1 MDSDALWSVSFIWL
15 FGFSGSSNQT
25 NQIDKKL
32 TGVVANLA
40 LRSRKGET
48 AGWRVI
54 AQSATARLLLWLEF
68 GKPSDS
74 EAAGEG
80 GYAGIIG
87 EELITARELCGGDM
101 NGVRQL
107 ESCLSAKASGRNQDL
122 AADRRHVQGCGGLQN
137 LQIGSLPLG
146 MMVEQ
151 RFDQRFRQRQFTG
164 DGHKITPIQGGEE
177 CGEHGAE
184 GRIPF
189 EGIDE
194 DIGIEIDT
202 PRQG

>member
-1 MDSDALWSVSFIWL
+1 MPRLGTSK
-15 FGFSGSSNQT
+15 Q
-25 NQIDKKL
+25 KK
-32 TGVVANLA
+32 
-40 LRSRKGET
+40 ET
-48 AGWRVI
+48 AGRGVI
-54 AQSATARLLLWLEF
+54 ARSASAWLLLWLEF

-101 NGVRQL
+101 DGVRQL

-122 AADRRHVQGCGGLQN
+122 AADRRHVQGCGWLQD

-146 MMVEQ
+146 MVVEQ
-151 RFDQRFRQRQFTG
+151 RFDQRLRQRQFTG
-164 DGHKITPIQGGEE
+164 DGHKITPIQGGKE

-184 GRIPF
+184 GRISF
-189 EGIDE
+189 EA
-194 DIGIEIDT
+194 
-202 PRQG
+202 